1 MACYNLMAVL
11 VNHRSKTANE
21 VQETLTK
28 HGCIIK
34 MRLGLHEADNACS
47 EEGLIILQLGGEE
60 SERENLKKEL
70 NSIQGVKAKSLEICS
85 D

>member
-1 MACYNLMAVL
+1 MSCYNLMAVL
-11 VNHRSKTANE
+11 INHRSKNAQE

-47 EEGLIILQLGGEE
+47 EEGLIILQLGGDDT
-60 SERENLKKEL
+60 ERDNLEKDL
-70 NSIQGVKAKSLEICS
+70 NSIEGVKAKSLEICS

>member
-1 MACYNLMAVL
+1 MSCYNLMGV
-11 VNHRSKTANE
+11 VINHRSKNAKE

-47 EEGLIILQLGGEE
+47 EEGLVLLQLGGDETERGNLEE
-60 SERENLKKEL
+60 DL
-70 NSIQGVKAKSLEICS
+70 NSIKGVKAKSLEICS